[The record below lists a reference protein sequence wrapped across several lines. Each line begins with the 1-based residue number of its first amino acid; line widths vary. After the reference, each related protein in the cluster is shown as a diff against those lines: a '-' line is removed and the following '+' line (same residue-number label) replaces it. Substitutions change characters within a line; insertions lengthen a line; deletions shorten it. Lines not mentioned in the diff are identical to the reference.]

1 MVHTDAAYWQPS
13 LPVRQKFRGGSVS
26 RRVASDTA
34 SVTRVHRKA
43 DEVPARRVDARTER
57 WRAHRVQVRIEFV
70 EAAFRALDAH
80 GPDVSMGD
88 IAKEAGAAK
97 PKLYRHFEDKT
108 DLYNAIVDRV
118 REMLWE
124 RLLGGIDLTHDSAA
138 ELVRRAAAEYV
149 AVVSE
154 HPNVFRFILH
164 SHFSQQARETE
175 RALAAARQSARR
187 AAEFI
192 AGLLPDESVDVAGI
206 ELVSY
211 SIFGAVASA
220 TDWWLGANQREV
232 SAMPVERFIDYLA
245 ESISAL
251 AQAHARFNGVR
262 IEPDEPLRDAFV
274 TD

>member
-1 MVHTDAAYWQPS
+1 M
-13 LPVRQKFRGGSVS
+13 S

-262 IEPDEPLRDAFV
+262 IDPAEPLRDAFV

>member
-1 MVHTDAAYWQPS
+1 MVHTYTVYRQTS
-13 LPVRQKFRGGSVS
+13 LPVRQKIRGGSVS

-262 IEPDEPLRDAFV
+262 IDPAEPLRDAFV

>member
-1 MVHTDAAYWQPS
+1 MHTDVVYWQSS

-262 IEPDEPLRDAFV
+262 IDPAQPLRDAFI
-274 TD
+274 TA

>member
-1 MVHTDAAYWQPS
+1 MT
-13 LPVRQKFRGGSVS
+13 RGY
-26 RRVASDTA
+26 
-34 SVTRVHRKA
+34 RKA
-43 DEVPARRVDARTER
+43 DEMPGRRVDARTER
-57 WRAHRVQVRIEFV
+57 WREHRVQVRIEFV
-70 EAAFRALDAH
+70 DAAFRALDRV

-118 REMLWE
+118 RDMLWE
-124 RLLGGIDLTHDSAA
+124 RMLSGVNLTDDSVAD
-138 ELVRRAAAEYV
+138 LVRRAAAEYV

-154 HPNVFRFILH
+154 HPNVFRFMLH
-164 SHFSQQARETE
+164 SHFSQQAKETE
-175 RALAAARQSARR
+175 RALVAARQSARR
-187 AAEFI
+187 AAEFF
-192 AGLLPDESVDVAGI
+192 AGLLPTESIDVAGI
-206 ELVSY
+206 ELVNY

-232 SAMPVERFIDYLA
+232 SAMPVERFVEYLA

-262 IEPDEPLRDAFV
+262 IDPSQPLRDAFV
-274 TD
+274 VD